1 MELVTLGGNWV
12 DLIIIL
18 FLLSSLFEGWRR
30 GFLGGLFD
38 LLGFLLSFLL
48 ALRFYPSSTDFL
60 VSNFFLSVGIAKAAG
75 FFAIAFLSEIILGVL
90 LGWIYSRLSL
100 KITRLAPNRFLG
112 FLPAVG
118 ETLILIAVLL
128 SLILALPVK
137 GVVKRD
143 ILSSKLGRV
152 IVSQTQGLE
161 RQFGQIFGAAV
172 EETINFFTI
181 KPQSEEKV
189 DLRFT
194 QKELTIDETSEKDM
208 FQLVNQERKTKGLK
222 ELVWDSEIQMA
233 ARSHAKDMFERG
245 YFAHINPEGL
255 TPADR
260 LTGAGISF
268 TVTGENLALAPG
280 LEIAHRGLMESLG
293 HRANILSADFG
304 RVGIGVIDGGVYG
317 KMFVQEFAN

>member
-1 MELVTLGGNWV
+1 MGGNWI
-12 DLIIIL
+12 DLLIIL
-18 FLLSSLFEGWRR
+18 FLLFSLFEGWRR
-30 GFLGGLFD
+30 GFLGGLID
-38 LLGFLLSFLL
+38 LLGFLTSFLM

-60 VSNFFLSVGIAKAAG
+60 VSNFSLSMGMAKAVG
-75 FFAIAFLSEIILGVL
+75 FFAIAVLSEIILAVL
-90 LGWIYSRLSL
+90 LGWIYSRLPL
-100 KITRLAPNRFLG
+100 KITRPIPNRFLG

-128 SLILALPVK
+128 SLILALPVQGRIK
-137 GVVKRD
+137 KD
-143 ILSSKLGRV
+143 ILSSKLGSV
-152 IVSQTQGLE
+152 IVGQTQGFE
-161 RQFGQIFGAAV
+161 RQLGQIFGEAV
-172 EETINFFTI
+172 EETINFLTI

-255 TPADR
+255 SPADR
-260 LTGAGISF
+260 LTKAGISF
-268 TVTGENLALAPG
+268 TITGENLALAPSVG
-280 LEIAHRGLMESLG
+280 IAHRGLMESPG
-293 HRANILSADFG
+293 HRANILSEDFG

-317 KMFVQEFAN
+317 KMFVQEFTN